1 MLILQHRIITGSEK
15 VVSQIKTG
23 HDVWSW
29 RKTKASKKLHQNK
42 MNLNQ
47 IDSGD
52 EKKIVVFSQ
61 HGNHCLSNG
70 CIIYITEP
78 ENESIA
84 MIL

>member
-1 MLILQHRIITGSEK
+1 MYGA
-15 VVSQIKTG
+15 G
-23 HDVWSW
+23 
-29 RKTKASKKLHQNK
+29 KLHQNK

-61 HGNHCLSNG
+61 HGKHCLSNG
-70 CIIYITEP
+70 CIIYIMEP

-84 MIL
+84 MILWAHSNSNCLHEKMCIPSDCYANLFIN